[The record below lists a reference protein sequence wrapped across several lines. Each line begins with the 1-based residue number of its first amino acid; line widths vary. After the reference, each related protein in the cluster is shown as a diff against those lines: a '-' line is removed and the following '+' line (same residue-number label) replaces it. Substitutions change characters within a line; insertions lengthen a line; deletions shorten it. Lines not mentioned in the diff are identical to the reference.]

1 MIVFIAEALNIF
13 NGVDVTSTEGPK
25 QLIQNLLTLAFWAVG
40 ALSVMFLFVAGILYA
55 LSFGQPDRLRQAKSA
70 ITWAVGGLVVAMSAY
85 AIVKLIFNGFN

>member
-1 MIVFIAEALNIF
+1 MNIYLAEALNIF
-13 NGVDVTSTEGPK
+13 NGVNVTSTDGPK

-40 ALSVMFLFVAGILYA
+40 ALSVIFLIVAGILYA

-85 AIVKLIFNGFN
+85 AIVSLIFNGFK